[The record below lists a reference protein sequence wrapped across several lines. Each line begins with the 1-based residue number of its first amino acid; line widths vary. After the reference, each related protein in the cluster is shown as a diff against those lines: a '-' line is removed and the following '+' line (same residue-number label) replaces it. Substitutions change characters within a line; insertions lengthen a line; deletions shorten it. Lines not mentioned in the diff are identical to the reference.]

1 MAQTLTVNIAD
12 NGRMVLPRAVRELLG
27 VKQAGVV
34 FLSIEGDEVKLET
47 FQTRVKRAQALYK
60 KYVVEDFTSD
70 DFLRERKLEA
80 ELENLKDEKYLNGG
94 DQ

>member
-1 MAQTLTVNIAD
+1 MAQTLKVNIAD

-34 FLSIEGDEVKLET
+34 ILSIDGDEVKLESM
-47 FQTRVKRAQALYK
+47 QAGVKRAQALYK

-80 ELENLKDEKYLNGG
+80 ERENLEDEKYLNGG

>member
-1 MAQTLTVNIAD
+1 MAQTLKINIAD
-12 NGRMVLPRAVRELLG
+12 NGRMVLPRAVREFLG
-27 VKQAGVV
+27 VQQAGVV

-80 ELENLKDEKYLNGG
+80 ERENLEDEKYLNGG

>member
-1 MAQTLTVNIAD
+1 MAQSLKVNIAD

-27 VKQAGVV
+27 VKKAGVV

-60 KYVVEDFTSD
+60 ASAACDFTSD
-70 DFLRERKLEA
+70 DFLRERKLES
-80 ELENLKDEKYLNGG
+80 ERENLKDQKNV
-94 DQ
+94 